1 MLMHLP
7 QPFTPSQYLQ
17 PALLPILS
25 AAPGQDVT
33 YAGDILGPM
42 AQILRGQV
50 KSTPGG
56 VWHQTFDASSPTA
69 SLCPGDS
76 GGGLITDVSGLNFVA
91 GVLKEGPRAGCNAP
105 GETFTATNVYWYLSW
120 IYEHTGALGVDPASD
135 LLWTSTS
142 NWDIWSMRDGRY
154 QFDTSGP
161 KNTDLSVVGTGD
173 FNGDGTSDILWKNVD
188 GQLLIW
194 HMREGR
200 NVGSISLGGD
210 PGYEVKAI
218 ADTNGDKIA
227 DIVLHNASTGD
238 VVVWQMAAPGY
249 RASEGTLPKVDPGW
263 EILGAGDF
271 NHDGK
276 DDLIWRQSNTS
287 PNPLAVWFLDGT
299 SLMGQD
305 PIYPD
310 TVPPDYSFVGIGDLA
325 PHPSDPRPFKDDIV
339 WIDSAGK
346 VQIWYF
352 VGVNGLA
359 GFKESTAGAVSTN
372 WVLKQVADVNGDGT
386 SDLVWIRN
394 ETHEV
399 VSWLM
404 SWDTTTEEWQ
414 YVAWDSGT
422 APLGFTLDAA
432 APFD

>member
-1 MLMHLP
+1 
-7 QPFTPSQYLQ
+7 
-17 PALLPILS
+17 
-25 AAPGQDVT
+25 
-33 YAGDILGPM
+33 
-42 AQILRGQV
+42 
-50 KSTPGG
+50 
-56 VWHQTFDASSPTA
+56 
-69 SLCPGDS
+69 
-76 GGGLITDVSGLNFVA
+76 
-91 GVLKEGPRAGCNAP
+91 
-105 GETFTATNVYWYLSW
+105 
-120 IYEHTGALGVDPASD
+120 
-135 LLWTSTS
+135 
-142 NWDIWSMRDGRY
+142 
-154 QFDTSGP
+154 
-161 KNTDLSVVGTGD
+161 
-173 FNGDGTSDILWKNVD
+173 
-188 GQLLIW
+188 
-194 HMREGR
+194 
-200 NVGSISLGGD
+200 
-210 PGYEVKAI
+210 
-218 ADTNGDKIA
+218 
-227 DIVLHNASTGD
+227 
-238 VVVWQMAAPGY
+238 
-249 RASEGTLPKVDPGW
+249 
-263 EILGAGDF
+263 
-271 NHDGK
+271 
-276 DDLIWRQSNTS
+276 
-287 PNPLAVWFLDGT
+287 
-299 SLMGQD
+299 MGQD